1 MFSSRLSLPAL
12 IQWCRALR
20 YGLHAGLSP
29 VKVLRQQAKSGPLPV
44 RPLADQLADALK
56 DGESFADALKP
67 HRTKFPKL
75 FTELVAVGES
85 AGKLPEVFE
94 ELEKY
99 FEAQLDGRKKFLQA
113 LVWPALSY
121 MAAVVTMSILASV
134 LGVLAPPGG
143 GAQSGPSLNP
153 FGLNKFGAAAGLI
166 VFALGFGF
174 GAVVVFVYLIT
185 RDNDDLKQK
194 VEAVGIKIPGLQGA
208 YRSFALQRFSL
219 ALAMTHEAGMR
230 ADKAVFSSFQATSN
244 NAYLKLAEP
253 TAAVV
258 RKGKKIA
265 KALGA
270 AGGALFPDEFL
281 DQVTI
286 GEESGQI
293 TEVMHR
299 AAEQYRE
306 QGVRHAKMLAMI
318 AGAVVYLMVAL
329 LVIALIISLVM
340 SIAGV
345 YNSFL
350 NDPLGNGQGF

>member
-1 MFSSRLSLPAL
+1 MMFSSRLSLPAL

-29 VKVLRQQAKSGPLPV
+29 VKILRQQAKSGPTAV

-67 HRTKFPKL
+67 HRHKFPKL

-94 ELEKY
+94 ELERY

-113 LVWPALSY
+113 LIWPGFLYVGS
-121 MAAVVTMSILASV
+121 VVTMSILAA
-134 LGVLAPPGG
+134 VLAVIAPS
-143 GAQSGPSLNP
+143 SGPSLNP
-153 FGLNKFGAAAGLI
+153 FGLNKFGMAAGLI
-166 VFALGFGF
+166 VFAAGFGF
-174 GAVVVFVYLIT
+174 AAVVVFVYLIA

-194 VEAVGIKIPGLQGA
+194 VEAAGITVPGLQGA
-208 YRSFALQRFSL
+208 YRAFALQRFSL
-219 ALAMTHEAGMR
+219 ALGMTHEAGMR

-244 NAYLKLAEP
+244 NAYIKHADP
-253 TAAVV
+253 TAATV

-265 KALGA
+265 KALA
-270 AGGALFPDEFL
+270 AVGGALFPDEFL
-281 DQVTI
+281 DQVQI

-306 QGVRHAKMLAMI
+306 QGIRHTKVLAMM
-318 AGAVVYLMVAL
+318 AGVVVYGMVAL
-329 LVIALIISLVM
+329 MVIALIISLIM

-345 YNSFL
+345 YSSFL
-350 NDPLGNGQGF
+350 NDPALN